1 MNRSFSEIH
10 GFYKVIKKC
19 NIIHVTSLQLF
30 WYLQETKTLIGPEDV
45 YIQPKQVLKK
55 VRKKVSRKG
64 SRGSSFR
71 NKDKEK
77 TLSARERD
85 GKSNKTWLIQRQY
98 YYAWKRK
105 IWFAWSISTNVCV
118 YGFILQF
125 CQYIEVQ
132 IHIIYITNT
141 TEYYIKRVIIINND
155 EFP

>member
-10 GFYKVIKKC
+10 GFYKVIKNC

-30 WYLQETKTLIGPEDV
+30 SYLQDTKTLIGPEDV

-77 TLSARERD
+77 TLSTRERD
-85 GKSNKTWLIQRQY
+85 GKSNKT
-98 YYAWKRK
+98 
-105 IWFAWSISTNVCV
+105 
-118 YGFILQF
+118 
-125 CQYIEVQ
+125 
-132 IHIIYITNT
+132 
-141 TEYYIKRVIIINND
+141 
-155 EFP
+155 